1 MKLKA
6 GSAGATSAPDPVAPT
21 VVLSPSEQLRPLS
34 EGELDV
40 LEQIGSHWAEVL
52 RGRGGSPHTLPVDPS
67 LRRYAEAASPTRFGR
82 IARVRMF
89 KQEAPDEVVETEQ
102 AGSPRSRPGGVLH
115 SMRRLM
121 TGPPLRSSAV
131 MEERMRKLVALPV
144 LASDLLSSVAYG
156 PQAMLMVLMLA
167 GTAALALALPISV
180 ALIVL
185 MVAVGTSYRQTIRA
199 YPSGAGSY
207 LVASDNLGPRAG
219 LAAGAG
225 LLTDY
230 VLTVSVSIAAGIQ
243 AITSAIPS
251 LTPYTVELG
260 LIAIAILLAG
270 NLRGVRQAGYLFAA
284 PTYAFLVAMFALI
297 GFGLAKSGAHG
308 FAVTPPPAQSATE
321 AVTLFLIVRAFA
333 SGATSMTGIEA
344 VSNALPVMRPVEWRN
359 GRTVLTVMVGLLIF
373 LFAGLMILFHLGGI
387 VPQANETMLSQLAH
401 RTFGGGSLYAYVQ
414 ITTALILLLAAN
426 TAFNDFPR
434 LLFFMARDY
443 YAPRAFLRM
452 GDRLG
457 FSNGIIVL
465 AVAAATI
472 FAVLGGRT
480 EALIPLYA
488 VGVFLAFT
496 LSQAGMV
503 VHWWRRRT
511 RGWRRSM
518 AINGLG
524 ATLSAVV
531 AVAAAVT
538 KFTEGAWIVV
548 FGIPLAVLVCLRI
561 RRHYDVVGRAL
572 ALHALPPTARGR
584 RFVPAPEAWR
594 RPPQAKRPAVGQEQE
609 ESPEEIDH
617 LAIVPIARMDL
628 ASLHALAYAASLGQ
642 PVLAVHISPDE
653 DEATDFRRQWQR
665 FGDPLPLEIV
675 DSPYRAIVA
684 PLVHYLEAL
693 HAHPAEVT
701 LTVVLPEIVSRH
713 LWTQIL
719 HNQVAGRL
727 RRALRPLPGVVVTTV
742 PFHVSG

>member
-1 MKLKA
+1 MKRKA
-6 GSAGATSAPDPVAPT
+6 RPGSATSAPHPVEPT

-34 EGELDV
+34 ENELDV

-52 RGRGGSPHTLPVDPS
+52 RRDGGSLPAPPIDPAPG
-67 LRRYAEAASPTRFGR
+67 RYAKPVLPSRLGRF
-82 IARVRMF
+82 ARVRMS
-89 KQEAPDEVVETEQ
+89 KREAPEEAVAVGP
-102 AGSPRSRPGGVLH
+102 AGPPRSRLGGALH
-115 SMRRLM
+115 TARRLM

-131 MEERMRKLVALPV
+131 MEERMRKIVALPV

-156 PQAMLMVLMLA
+156 PQAMLTVLAL
-167 GTAALALALPISV
+167 GGSVALALSLPISV

-251 LTPYTVELG
+251 LAPYTVELG
-260 LIAIAILLAG
+260 VLAIAILLAG

-308 FAVTPPPAQSATE
+308 FAVTPPPAQTATE

-359 GRTVLTVMVGLLIF
+359 GRTVLTVMVGLLVF

-387 VPQANETMLSQLAH
+387 MPQAGETMLSQLAR
-401 RTFGGGSLYAYVQ
+401 RTFGGGPAYAYVQ

-426 TAFNDFPR
+426 TAFSDFPR

-443 YAPRAFLRM
+443 YAPRLFLRM

-465 AVAAATI
+465 AVAAASV

-511 RGWRRSM
+511 EGWRRSM

-531 AVAAAVT
+531 ALAAAVT

-561 RRHYDVVGRAL
+561 RRHYDLVGRAL
-572 ALHALPPTARGR
+572 ALHTLPSSARGR
-584 RFVPAPEAWR
+584 RFVPSPEAWG
-594 RPPQAKRPAVGQEQE
+594 RPSQARRPAVGQEQE

-617 LAIVPIARMDL
+617 LAVVAIARMDL

-642 PVLAVHISPDE
+642 PVLAVHISPDA

-701 LTVVLPEIVSRH
+701 LTVLLPEIVSRH
-713 LWTQIL
+713 LWTQVL

-742 PFHVSG
+742 PFHVRD